1 MFLAVLLVLFLS
13 LLFIL
18 HLYISST
25 LPSPKPHGIF
35 SLPAAY
41 TSFSSY
47 LSLSNAELTRMRAS
61 YASISHS
68 HKKLGYSIGYPAKL
82 NRLAEIYQRNA
93 KITRSIAALA
103 ELQFPNELGKSGGSG
118 VNSPWW
124 WGSWFTNR
132 TTSQFASTA
141 SLVRVRESL
150 KHFVRDWSTDGAIE
164 RKVIFTPVLD
174 VLRYLSS
181 SSTSTS
187 PFTSGPYKSLLIPGS
202 GLSRLAYESSLLGFH
217 TTACELSMFMNLA
230 FRFLLDES
238 TTSQINQHEVHPYAH
253 WLSHQRVSWQDDSE
267 SAFRSVK
274 FPDVVPSLRD
284 AEVKGGSLELVEGD
298 FLTLSKPQQQRQHSG
313 QQPIDPNPNFPS
325 SFPSPSS
332 SSTGN
337 GTGTGG
343 YDILLTLF
351 FIDTSPNILSTLSHI
366 HHLLRPGGI
375 WINLGPLLY
384 TSSALGS
391 YPGSGG
397 GSRLELSL
405 DGIVR
410 VGRGLGMDVVGFGE
424 DGRKRKKRGTGEDGD
439 GEEEEEEGEGEEEGI
454 PECMKPRTICCEYT
468 ADKSTMMRWIYEA
481 EFFVA
486 RKVC

>member
-1 MFLAVLLVLFLS
+1 METPSDGRRPSIVGHRSPVTAHPAHFCGLVLTSFMFLAVLLVLFLS

-93 KITRSIAALA
+93 KITRAIAALA

-150 KHFVRDWSTDGAIE
+150 KHFVRDWSTDGATE

-181 SSTSTS
+181 SSSSTS
-187 PFTSGPYKSLLIPGS
+187 STSSSAFVSGPYKSLLIPGS

-267 SAFRSVK
+267 SAFRSVR

-298 FLTLSKPQQQRQHSG
+298 FLTLSKPQQQHQHPG
-313 QQPIDPNPNFPS
+313 QHPIDPNSNFPSS
-325 SFPSPSS
+325 SFPSPPSK
-332 SSTGN
+332 
-337 GTGTGG
+337 GTGTGRGNAG

-384 TSSALGS
+384 TSS
-391 YPGSGG
+391 GSGG

-405 DGIVR
+405 DEIVR
-410 VGRGLGMDVVGFGE
+410 VGRGLGMDVVGFEGMG
-424 DGRKRKKRGTGEDGD
+424 GRRR
-439 GEEEEEEGEGEEEGI
+439 
-454 PECMKPRTICCEYT
+454 
-468 ADKSTMMRWIYEA
+468 
-481 EFFVA
+481 
-486 RKVC
+486 